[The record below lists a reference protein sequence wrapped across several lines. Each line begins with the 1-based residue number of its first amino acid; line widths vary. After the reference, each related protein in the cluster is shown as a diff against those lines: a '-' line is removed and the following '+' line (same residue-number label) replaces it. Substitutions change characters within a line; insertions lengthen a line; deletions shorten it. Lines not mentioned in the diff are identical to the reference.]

1 MFVTYGMQSVSI
13 IMPNIMFGS
22 GSDNLLKT
30 SPKFRETADLRGC
43 LPCTRMKITVTVFVF
58 SDKHKKKMA
67 GSYKNIMASTFCSST
82 LSTKDTLLNVGPL
95 LVILVTIE

>member
-1 MFVTYGMQSVSI
+1 
-13 IMPNIMFGS
+13 MPNIMFGS

-58 SDKHKKKMA
+58 SDKHKQNKWLVA
-67 GSYKNIMASTFCSST
+67 AKNVWPVHSVLQLFQP
-82 LSTKDTLLNVGPL
+82 KPL
-95 LVILVTIE
+95 C